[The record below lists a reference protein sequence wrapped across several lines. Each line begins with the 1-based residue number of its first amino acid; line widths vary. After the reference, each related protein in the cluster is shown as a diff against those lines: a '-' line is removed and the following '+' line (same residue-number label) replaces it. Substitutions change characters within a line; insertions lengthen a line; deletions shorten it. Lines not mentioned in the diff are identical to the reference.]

1 MTFPKPTEDHP
12 HRIPLS
18 LLDFATV
25 FRGETPRD
33 AFLRSVDLA
42 QRAEE
47 LGYTRIWYSEHHN
60 MSSIASSAPAVLI
73 AHVAAKTQR
82 IRLGSGGV
90 MLPNHAPLVI
100 AEQFGTLAELY
111 PERID
116 LGLGRAPGTDARTVA
131 ALRRSPQNAESFPQ
145 DVLELQGYL
154 AGRTKVPGV
163 VAIPGADTHVP
174 LYILGSSLFGATLAA
189 QLGLPYSFASHFAP
203 DALVPAVKA
212 YRENFQPSAEC
223 PEPYVI
229 AAVNVTASTTEADA
243 LRQNDIIRRRRVESM
258 ALRGREVGEEDLDL
272 LMSSPAA
279 EMILS
284 MLRYHAVGT
293 GEQVVDYLEGF
304 AQHADADEL
313 MISLQSPTTAESLTS
328 MSLLADAWANR

>member
-1 MTFPKPTEDHP
+1 
-12 HRIPLS
+12 
-18 LLDFATV
+18 
-25 FRGETPRD
+25 
-33 AFLRSVDLA
+33 
-42 QRAEE
+42 
-47 LGYTRIWYSEHHN
+47 
-60 MSSIASSAPAVLI
+60 VLI
-73 AHVAAKTQR
+73 AHVAAKTDH

-111 PERID
+111 PDRID

-131 ALRRSPQNAESFPQ
+131 ALRRSPQNAENFPR
-145 DVLELQGYL
+145 DVLELQGFL
-154 AGRTKVPGV
+154 AGRSRVQGV
-163 VAIPGADTHVP
+163 EAIPGADTNVP

-189 QLGLPYSFASHFAP
+189 KLGLPYSFASHFAP

-212 YRENFQPSAEC
+212 YRENFTPSEFC

-229 AAVNVTASTTEADA
+229 AAVNVTASDTEEDA
-243 LRQNDIIRRRRVESM
+243 VRQSDIVRRRRVETM
-258 ALRGREVGEEDLDL
+258 ALRGRQVGEEDLDL

-293 GEQVVDYLEGF
+293 GEQVAEYLEGF
-304 AQHADADEL
+304 TRHADADEL
-313 MISLQSPTTAESLTS
+313 MISLQSPTTTEALTS
-328 MSLLADAWANR
+328 MSILADAWGLPLSS